1 VRKILPVIAAFI
13 IVGVFYLDAFGW
25 GANTH
30 RFINRVSVY
39 HLPGQM
45 QLFIQDSSFFATHA
59 PDADNRK
66 IPGDTSMYA
75 ESPRHYLDID
85 EYPNFHNLPRSF
97 DTLVAIYGW
106 QRVKDNGTLPWATLW
121 YIDSLTQ
128 QLRRADWSL
137 AYLTASDLGHYV
149 GDAHQP
155 LHATMNYDGGLT
167 GNNGIHSRYESTML
181 SSTYYLSQL
190 RIIPDSVH
198 YISSK
203 IDFVFE
209 YIYHSNG
216 LVDSILH
223 ADTYAK
229 TVSGGQ
235 YNQTYY
241 AELWNRTGPLTLDQ
255 MQRCTR
261 SLASLWYTTWVD
273 AGLIIPTGVEPPAP
287 TVAADFSL
295 GQNYPNPFNPT
306 TTISYSLPVGGTV
319 FLKVYALD
327 GREVASLVKDNQSA
341 GTHAVQFDA
350 SRLASG
356 VYVYRLQLG
365 SFAQTKKLL
374 LLK

>member
-1 VRKILPVIAAFI
+1 
-13 IVGVFYLDAFGW
+13 
-25 GANTH
+25 
-30 RFINRVSVY
+30 
-39 HLPGQM
+39 
-45 QLFIQDSSFFATHA
+45 
-59 PDADNRK
+59 
-66 IPGDTSMYA
+66 
-75 ESPRHYLDID
+75 
-85 EYPNFHNLPRSF
+85 
-97 DTLVAIYGW
+97 
-106 QRVKDNGTLPWATLW
+106 
-121 YIDSLTQ
+121 
-128 QLRRADWSL
+128 
-137 AYLTASDLGHYV
+137 
-149 GDAHQP
+149 
-155 LHATMNYDGGLT
+155 MNYDGGLT

-287 TVAADFSL
+287 PWDRTI
-295 GQNYPNPFNPT
+295 PT
-306 TTISYSLPVGGTV
+306 PSIPQRRSPILCLWAEQCS
-319 FLKVYALD
+319 
-327 GREVASLVKDNQSA
+327 
-341 GTHAVQFDA
+341 
-350 SRLASG
+350 SRSMPLTGA
-356 VYVYRLQLG
+356 
-365 SFAQTKKLL
+365 KLRRS
-374 LLK
+374 